1 VILDEQQTMIR
12 DVARQFARQ
21 WLAPHAARWDRES
34 HFPMEEIRE
43 MGRLGLMGITVPVE
57 WGGAGADQV
66 STAVALEE
74 IAAGDAATATVM
86 SGHNSVGCMPI
97 VNFGNDDQKGRF
109 LRPMAEG
116 RMLSA
121 FALTEAQGGS
131 DAAAMTTSAVRDGD
145 HYVLNGSKQFI
156 TSGKNADVAI
166 IFARTGSPGA
176 KGGISAFI
184 APTGMEGYTVL
195 RVESKLGQRASDTC
209 EIALNDMRVPV
220 ENRLGQEGEGLLIAL
235 SNLQGG
241 RIGIAAQSVG
251 IARAAYE
258 AALSYARE
266 RAVFGKKIIDH
277 QAVGFRIAA
286 MATRI
291 ETARQMVL
299 HAAALTVAGLP
310 SLMEACMAKLVAS
323 EAAEWVCSEAI
334 QTFGGYGY
342 LTDFCVERLYR
353 DARVCRIY
361 EGTNDIQHL
370 VILREIQK
378 HQPVQSVFERS
389 GNRFA

>member
-1 VILDEQQTMIR
+1 MILTEQQTMIR
-12 DVARQFARQ
+12 DMARQFAQKR
-21 WLAPHAARWDRES
+21 LAPNAARWDRES

-43 MGRLGLMGITVPVE
+43 MGQLGLMGMNVPAE
-57 WGGAGADQV
+57 WGGAGADYV
-66 STAVALEE
+66 SMALALEE
-74 IAAGDAATATVM
+74 IAAGDAATSTVM
-86 SGHNSVGCMPI
+86 SGHNCVGCMPI
-97 VNFGNDDQKGRF
+97 ANFGNDDQKKRF

-116 RMLSA
+116 RLLSA
-121 FALTEAQGGS
+121 FALTEAHGGS
-131 DAAAMTTSAVRDGD
+131 DAGAMTTRAVRDGE

-166 IFARTGSPGA
+166 IFARTGAQGGT
-176 KGGISAFI
+176 KGISAFLVPTD
-184 APTGMEGYTVL
+184 APGYTVV

-209 EIALNDMRVPV
+209 QIALNDVRAPMAD
-220 ENRLGQEGEGLLIAL
+220 RLGDEGEGYRIAL

-251 IARAAYE
+251 IGRAAFE
-258 AALSYARE
+258 VALSYARE
-266 RAVFGKKIIDH
+266 RVVFGKPIIEH
-277 QAVGFRIAA
+277 QAVGFRLAA

-291 ETARQMVL
+291 ETARQIVL
-299 HAAALTVAGLP
+299 HAAALADAGQP

-334 QTFGGYGY
+334 QTLGGYGY
-342 LTDFCVERLYR
+342 LTDFPLERLYR

-370 VILREIQK
+370 VILRELQK
-378 HQPVQSVFERS
+378 RDS
-389 GNRFA
+389 A

>member
-1 VILDEQQTMIR
+1 VVLDEQQTMIR
-12 DVARQFARQ
+12 DTARQFARQ
-21 WLAPHAARWDRES
+21 RLLPHAARWDRES

-43 MGRLGLMGITVPVE
+43 MGRLGLMGINVPVE

-66 STAVALEE
+66 STALALEE
-74 IAAGDAATATVM
+74 IAAGDAATSTVM

-97 VNFGNDDQKGRF
+97 VKFGNDDQKRRF

-131 DAAAMTTSAVRDGD
+131 DAAAMTTRAVRDGD
-145 HYVLNGSKQFI
+145 QYILNGTKQFI

-166 IFARTGSPGA
+166 IFARTGSPGT
-176 KGGISAFI
+176 KDGISAFI
-184 APTGMEGYTVL
+184 APTGVKGYTVL

-266 RAVFGKKIIDH
+266 RVVFGKKIIDH

-310 SLMEACMAKLVAS
+310 SLMECCMAKLVAS

-342 LTDFCVERLYR
+342 LTDFPVERLYR

-378 HQPVQSVFERS
+378 RQL
-389 GNRFA
+389 G

>member
-1 VILDEQQTMIR
+1 LIVLLDEQQTMIR
-12 DVARQFARQ
+12 DTARQFARQ
-21 WLAPHAARWDRES
+21 RLLPHAARWDRES

-43 MGRLGLMGITVPVE
+43 MGRLGLMGINVPVE

-66 STAVALEE
+66 STALALEE
-74 IAAGDAATATVM
+74 IAAGDAATSTVM

-97 VNFGNDDQKGRF
+97 VKFGNDDQKRRF

-116 RMLSA
+116 RTLSA

-131 DAAAMTTSAVRDGD
+131 DAAAMTTTAVRDGD
-145 HYVLNGSKQFI
+145 QYVLNGTKQFI

-166 IFARTGSPGA
+166 IFARTGSPGT
-176 KGGISAFI
+176 KDGISAFI
-184 APTGMEGYTVL
+184 APTGVIGYTVL

-209 EIALNDMRVPV
+209 EIALNDMLVPV

-258 AALSYARE
+258 AALSYACE
-266 RAVFGKKIIDH
+266 RVVFGKKIIDH

-291 ETARQMVL
+291 ETARMVL

-342 LTDFCVERLYR
+342 LTDFPVERLYR

-378 HQPVQSVFERS
+378 RLL
-389 GNRFA
+389 G

>member
-1 VILDEQQTMIR
+1 VILDQQQTMIR
-12 DVARQFARQ
+12 DMARQFARQ
-21 WLAPHAARWDRES
+21 RLAPHAARWDRES

-43 MGRLGLMGITVPVE
+43 MGRLGLMGINVPVE

-66 STAVALEE
+66 STALALEE
-74 IAAGDAATATVM
+74 IAAGDAATSTVM

-97 VNFGNDDQKGRF
+97 VKFGNDDQKRRF

-121 FALTEAQGGS
+121 FALTEAHGGS
-131 DAAAMTTSAVRDGD
+131 DAAAMTTRAVRHGD
-145 HYVLNGSKQFI
+145 EYVLNGTKQFI
-156 TSGKNADVAI
+156 TSGRNADVVV
-166 IFARTGSPGA
+166 IFARTNSAGGE
-176 KGGISAFI
+176 KGISAFI
-184 APTGMEGYTVL
+184 APTSATGYVVL

-266 RAVFGKKIIDH
+266 RVVFGKKIIDH

-342 LTDFCVERLYR
+342 LTDFPVERLYR

-378 HQPVQSVFERS
+378 RHL
-389 GNRFA
+389 A

>member
-21 WLAPHAARWDRES
+21 RLLPHAAGWDRES
-34 HFPMEEIRE
+34 HFPMAEIRE
-43 MGRLGLMGITVPVE
+43 MGRLGLMGINVPVE

-66 STAVALEE
+66 STALALEE
-74 IAAGDAATATVM
+74 IAAGDAATSTVM

-97 VNFGNDDQKGRF
+97 LKFGNDDQKRRF
-109 LRPMAEG
+109 LRPMAQGE
-116 RMLSA
+116 MLSA
-121 FALTEAQGGS
+121 FALTEAHGGS
-131 DAAAMTTSAVRDGD
+131 DAAAMTTRAVRHGD
-145 HYVLNGSKQFI
+145 EYVLNGTKQFI

-166 IFARTGSPGA
+166 IFARTGSPGT
-176 KGGISAFI
+176 KDGISAFI
-184 APTGMEGYTVL
+184 APTSAAGYTVL

-209 EIALNDMRVPV
+209 EIALSDMRVPV
-220 ENRLGQEGEGLLIAL
+220 DNRLGQEGEGLLIAL

-266 RAVFGKKIIDH
+266 RVVFGKKIIDH

-342 LTDFCVERLYR
+342 LTEFPVERLYR

-378 HQPVQSVFERS
+378 REL
-389 GNRFA
+389 A

>member
-1 VILDEQQTMIR
+1 MVLDEQQTMIR
-12 DVARQFARQ
+12 NTARQFARQ
-21 WLAPHAARWDRES
+21 RLAPHAARWDRES

-43 MGRLGLMGITVPVE
+43 MGRLGLMGINVPVE

-66 STAVALEE
+66 STALALEE
-74 IAAGDAATATVM
+74 IAAGDAATSTVM

-97 VNFGNDDQKGRF
+97 VNFGNDDQKRRF

-131 DAAAMTTSAVRDGD
+131 DAAAMTTRAVRDGD
-145 HYVLNGSKQFI
+145 QYILNGTKQFI

-166 IFARTGSPGA
+166 IFARTGSPDA
-176 KGGISAFI
+176 KDGISAFI
-184 APTGMEGYTVL
+184 APTGVNGYTVL

-266 RAVFGKKIIDH
+266 RVVFGKTIIDH

-342 LTDFCVERLYR
+342 LTDFPVERLYR

-370 VILREIQK
+370 VILREIQRR
-378 HQPVQSVFERS
+378 HL
-389 GNRFA
+389 A

>member
-1 VILDEQQTMIR
+1 MILDEQQTMIR
-12 DVARQFARQ
+12 DMARQFARQ
-21 WLAPHAARWDRES
+21 RLLPHAARWDRES

-43 MGRLGLMGITVPVE
+43 MGRLGLMGINVPVK

-66 STAVALEE
+66 STALALEE
-74 IAAGDAATATVM
+74 IAAGDAATSTVM

-97 VNFGNDDQKGRF
+97 VKFGNDDQKQRF

-121 FALTEAQGGS
+121 FALTEAHGGS
-131 DAAAMTTSAVRDGD
+131 DAAAMTTRAVRHGD
-145 HYVLNGSKQFI
+145 EYVLNGTKQFI
-156 TSGKNADVAI
+156 TSGKNADVAV
-166 IFARTGSPGA
+166 IFARTDSPGGE
-176 KGGISAFI
+176 KGISAFI
-184 APTGMEGYTVL
+184 APTSAPGYTVL

-258 AALSYARE
+258 AALTYARE
-266 RAVFGKKIIDH
+266 RVVFGKTIIDH

-342 LTDFCVERLYR
+342 LTDFPVERLYR

-378 HQPVQSVFERS
+378 RQL
-389 GNRFA
+389 G

>member
-1 VILDEQQTMIR
+1 MVLDEQQTMIR
-12 DVARQFARQ
+12 NTARQFARQ
-21 WLAPHAARWDRES
+21 RLAPHAARWDRES

-43 MGRLGLMGITVPVE
+43 MGRLGLMGINVPVE

-66 STAVALEE
+66 STALALEE
-74 IAAGDAATATVM
+74 IAAGDAATSTVM

-97 VNFGNDDQKGRF
+97 VNFGNDDQKRRF

-145 HYVLNGSKQFI
+145 QYILNGTKQFI

-166 IFARTGSPGA
+166 IFARTGSPDS
-176 KGGISAFI
+176 KDGISAFI
-184 APTGMEGYTVL
+184 APTGVNGYTVL

-266 RAVFGKKIIDH
+266 RVVFGKTIIDH

-291 ETARQMVL
+291 VTARQMVL

-342 LTDFCVERLYR
+342 LTDFPVERLYR

-370 VILREIQK
+370 VILREIQRR
-378 HQPVQSVFERS
+378 HV
-389 GNRFA
+389 A